1 MKRGAARA
9 ALAVV
14 LAVGLAGCRLHVS
27 RLDLNREIT
36 GESFEWLVLG
46 QHHRRDVL
54 ARLGP
59 PDRALYTPTELVF
72 DYLAARHRGSDL
84 RFFVPSDVMPGPID
98 PAAVLA
104 VPRFFFD
111 LFVEPPEFQPTTM
124 ERVARAGAD
133 AAVSAA
139 PFVSGQDVV
148 ILRGR
153 KLRVDHL
160 RVVFDRAT
168 LAATSKAL
176 RLASGDYQQQ
186 SLADQI
192 LLLR

>member
-9 ALAVV
+9 ALAAA

-36 GESFEWLVLG
+36 GESFEWVELG
-46 QHHRRDVL
+46 AHHRRDVL
-54 ARLGP
+54 ARLGA
-59 PDRALYTPTELVF
+59 PDRAFYTRSELVF
-72 DYLAARHRGSDL
+72 DYLAARHRGTDL

-111 LFVEPPEFQPTTM
+111 LFVEPEEFEPTTM
-124 ERVARAGAD
+124 ERLARVGAD

-153 KLRVDHL
+153 QIRVDQL
-160 RVVFDRAT
+160 RVVFDRSTLTAT
-168 LAATSKAL
+168 GKAL
-176 RLASGDYQQQ
+176 RLASGEYQQQ

-192 LLLR
+192 LPLR

>member
-1 MKRGAARA
+1 MRRGAAAAALAA
-9 ALAVV
+9 ALAV
-14 LAVGLAGCRLHVS
+14 GLTGCRLHVS
-27 RLDLNREIT
+27 RLDLNREINS
-36 GESFEWLVLG
+36 ESFEWVALG
-46 QHHRRDVL
+46 QHHRGDVL

-84 RFFVPSDVMPGPID
+84 RFFVPSDFMPGPID
-98 PAAVLA
+98 PLVVLA
-104 VPRFFFD
+104 IPRFFFD
-111 LFVEPPEFQPTTM
+111 LFVEPDEFQSSPLEQVT
-124 ERVARAGAD
+124 RAAAEAAAD
-133 AAVSAA
+133 AV

-148 ILRGR
+148 TLRGR
-153 KLRVDHL
+153 HLRADQL

-176 RLASGDYQQQ
+176 RLASGEYQEA
-186 SLADQI
+186 SLVDP

>member
-1 MKRGAARA
+1 MRRRAAAA
-9 ALAVV
+9 ALAVA
-14 LAVGLAGCRLHVS
+14 LAGALAGCRLHVS
-27 RLDLNREIT
+27 RLD
-36 GESFEWLVLG
+36 FERPLSDQSYQWLELG
-46 QHHRRDVL
+46 QHQRRDVL

-59 PDRALYTPTELVF
+59 PDRAFYTPSELVF
-72 DYLAARHRGSDL
+72 DYLAAHHRGTDL

-111 LFVEPPEFQPTTM
+111 LFVEPEEFQPTTL
-124 ERVARAGAD
+124 ERVARVGAD

-153 KLRVDHL
+153 QLRVDQL

-168 LAATSKAL
+168 LAATGKAL
-176 RLASGDYQQQ
+176 RLASGEYQQQ
-186 SLADQI
+186 SLADQ

>member
-1 MKRGAARA
+1 MRRGAAAA
-9 ALAVV
+9 ALAVA
-14 LAVGLAGCRLHVS
+14 LAAALAGCRLHVS
-27 RLDLNREIT
+27 RLDFNRSLSD
-36 GESFEWLVLG
+36 ESYGWLELG
-46 QHHRRDVL
+46 AHGRRDVL

-59 PDRALYTPTELVF
+59 PDRAFYTPTELVF
-72 DYLAARHRGSDL
+72 DYLAARHRGTDL

-111 LFVEPPEFQPTTM
+111 LFVEPAEFQPTPI
-124 ERVARAGAD
+124 ERAARAGAD

-148 ILRGR
+148 I
-153 KLRVDHL
+153 LRVDHL

-176 RLASGDYQQQ
+176 RLASGDFQQE
-186 SLADQI
+186 SLAGQ
-192 LLLR
+192 LFLR

>member
-1 MKRGAARA
+1 MRRRAAAATLAA
-9 ALAVV
+9 ALAV
-14 LAVGLAGCRLHVS
+14 GLTGCRLHVT
-27 RLDLNREIT
+27 RLDLNREINS
-36 GESFEWLVLG
+36 ESFEWVALG

-84 RFFVPSDVMPGPID
+84 RFFVPSDFMPGPID
-98 PAAVLA
+98 PLVVLA
-104 VPRFFFD
+104 IPRFFFD
-111 LFVEPPEFQPTTM
+111 LFVEPDEFQSTPLEQVT
-124 ERVARAGAD
+124 RAAAD
-133 AAVSAA
+133 AAADAV

-148 ILRGR
+148 TLRGR
-153 KLRVDHL
+153 HLRADQL

-176 RLASGDYQQQ
+176 RLASGEYQEA
-186 SLADQI
+186 SLVDP